1 MHHELTVWSRG
12 IIMDKEARDVSTCI
26 ATAAR
31 SLGYYAENVS
41 DYVDD
46 PDRTNCLVRRYARF
60 ADEPILDRFVY
71 ENPHP
76 DWVVLV
82 EETIIKAVNFFH
94 RTHPAQGVL
103 VINSARDP
111 QYLLKFLPENML
123 AKLDKLVVVDATGLA
138 EQRGS
143 SPWMFVRDLSEL
155 AFDRMSTEGAVERH
169 GHRPGHRRAADR
181 RPGGGDRRARS
192 RRGGG
197 GGGRPRRHAPRR
209 REAHGRPVRRGDLMS
224 VRGTH
229 VPEHLRLPI
238 AGVTPPPT
246 EKDGQRLFPTGNFRF
261 YRPVYR
267 DKTPPCNHAC
277 PTGEQIQK
285 YLDHVKHDRY
295 LDGYLTITEDNPMPS
310 VTGRVCYHP
319 CETACNRAAHDEPIG
334 IRGVERFLGD
344 FGLKLADN
352 PIKKVLPPLNGK
364 KVAIVGSGPGG
375 LGCAYHLRRKGY
387 ASVIFEALDT
397 PGGMLRAGIPAW
409 HLPEEI
415 LDAEIAKLLDL
426 GGIEIQCGVRVG
438 AADGELTLDELARR
452 YDAVFL
458 ALGQD
463 VGRRLDADGAQ
474 ARGVIGALEFL
485 RETGLGRPVQ
495 TGKNV
500 LVIGGGNTA
509 SDAARSAIRLGGETA
524 EATIVSLEAEDEL
537 LIVAEDLAQARE
549 EGVRFRPQTALVRV
563 LADDEGNVRGAVL
576 GQASL
581 HRDSHGAV
589 TPQLTPGTE
598 VEVPCDTILVAIG
611 QVQVLDWLPADCTER
626 GLVRADEYGRI
637 PHPSGTVFTGGD
649 VMRGP
654 SMVVDALGDGKRA
667 ARDIDRV
674 LSAEPLRPDD
684 PVEVMPYEKL
694 NTAYFRHAPRTEA
707 PLAPAP
713 ARRASQVTEVTLAYS
728 REQAVAEADRCMSCG
743 VCNGCDNCYIVC
755 PDVSV
760 MRDTREN
767 GHYSIRTHYCKGCL
781 VCVQECPTGCLERV
795 PEMDFDEPDAVV
807 RMETAFAPY
816 EGAHAEQAPFTRQL
830 IEDAIAEYDAA
841 RTQTPSIQPN
851 GGGVTHE

>member
-1 MHHELTVWSRG
+1 
-12 IIMDKEARDVSTCI
+12 
-26 ATAAR
+26 
-31 SLGYYAENVS
+31 
-41 DYVDD
+41 
-46 PDRTNCLVRRYARF
+46 
-60 ADEPILDRFVY
+60 
-71 ENPHP
+71 
-76 DWVVLV
+76 
-82 EETIIKAVNFFH
+82 
-94 RTHPAQGVL
+94 
-103 VINSARDP
+103 
-111 QYLLKFLPENML
+111 
-123 AKLDKLVVVDATGLA
+123 
-138 EQRGS
+138 
-143 SPWMFVRDLSEL
+143 
-155 AFDRMSTEGAVERH
+155 
-169 GHRPGHRRAADR
+169 
-181 RPGGGDRRARS
+181 
-192 RRGGG
+192 
-197 GGGRPRRHAPRR
+197 
-209 REAHGRPVRRGDLMS
+209 MS

-246 EKDGQRLFPTGNFRF
+246 EKEGQRLFPTGNFRF

-295 LDGYLTITEDNPMPS
+295 LDGYLTILEDNPMPA

-319 CETACNRAAHDEPIG
+319 CETACNRAVHDEPIG

-352 PIKKVLPPLNGK
+352 PVKPALPPLNGQT
-364 KVAIVGSGPGG
+364 VAIVGSGPGG

-387 ASVIFEALDT
+387 ASVIFEALDQ

-409 HLPEEI
+409 HLPGEV

-426 GGIEIQCGVRVG
+426 GGIEIRCGVRVG
-438 AADGELTLDELARR
+438 DDPDGVTLGYLRTT

-463 VGRRLDADGAQ
+463 VGRRLDAEGAQ

-485 RETGLGRPVQ
+485 RETGLGRPV
-495 TGKNV
+495 TVGASV

-509 SDAARSAIRLGGETA
+509 SDAARSAIRLGGA
-524 EATIVSLEAEDEL
+524 GGNQASATIVSLEAEDEL
-537 LIVAEDLAQARE
+537 LIQPEDLAQARD
-549 EGVRFRPQTALVRV
+549 EGVLFRPRTALVSV
-563 LADDEGNVRGAVL
+563 LTGEDANVRGAVL
-576 GQASL
+576 AAARL
-581 HRDSHGAV
+581 ARDENGAV
-589 TPQLTPGTE
+589 RAQIAAGTE
-598 VEVPCDTILVAIG
+598 YEVPCDTILVAIG
-611 QVQVLDWLPADCTER
+611 QVQVLDWLPAHYTGH
-626 GLVRADEYGRI
+626 GLVMADESGRV
-637 PHPSGTVFTGGD
+637 PDEDAAVFAGGD

-674 LSAEPLRPDD
+674 LSAEPLRPED

-694 NTAYFRHAPRTEA
+694 NPAYFRHAPRIEA
-707 PLAPAP
+707 PLAPA
-713 ARRASQVTEVTLAYS
+713 AERRASQVTEVTLAYS

-760 MRDTREN
+760 MRDTRQN

-781 VCVQECPTGCLERV
+781 VCVQECPTGALERV
-795 PEMDFDEPDAVV
+795 PELDFDEPGDVV

-816 EGAHAEQAPFTRQL
+816 EGAHAEQAPFTRRL
-830 IEDAIAEYDAA
+830 IEDAIAEYD
-841 RTQTPSIQPN
+841 RSRSIDPN
-851 GGGVTHE
+851 GPGDTP

>member
-1 MHHELTVWSRG
+1 
-12 IIMDKEARDVSTCI
+12 
-26 ATAAR
+26 
-31 SLGYYAENVS
+31 
-41 DYVDD
+41 
-46 PDRTNCLVRRYARF
+46 
-60 ADEPILDRFVY
+60 
-71 ENPHP
+71 
-76 DWVVLV
+76 
-82 EETIIKAVNFFH
+82 
-94 RTHPAQGVL
+94 
-103 VINSARDP
+103 
-111 QYLLKFLPENML
+111 
-123 AKLDKLVVVDATGLA
+123 
-138 EQRGS
+138 
-143 SPWMFVRDLSEL
+143 
-155 AFDRMSTEGAVERH
+155 
-169 GHRPGHRRAADR
+169 
-181 RPGGGDRRARS
+181 
-192 RRGGG
+192 
-197 GGGRPRRHAPRR
+197 
-209 REAHGRPVRRGDLMS
+209 MS

-295 LDGYLTITEDNPMPS
+295 LDGYLTILEDNPMPS

-344 FGLKLADN
+344 FGLKLAEN
-352 PIKKVLPPLNGK
+352 PVKPDLPPLNGK
-364 KVAIVGSGPGG
+364 TVAIVGSGPGG
-375 LGCAYHLRRKGY
+375 LGCAYHLRRRGY
-387 ASVIFEALDT
+387 ASVIFDALDK

-409 HLPEEI
+409 HLPEAV

-426 GGIEIQCGVRVG
+426 GGIDIRCGVRIG
-438 AADGELTLDELARR
+438 APDGELTLEDLAQR

-463 VGRRLDADGAQ
+463 VGRRLAVPGAR

-485 RETGLGRPVQ
+485 RETGLGRPV
-495 TGKNV
+495 TIGRNV

-509 SDAARSAIRLGGETA
+509 SDAARSAIRLGGG

-537 LIVAEDLAQARE
+537 LIVAEDLEQARD
-549 EGVRFRPQTALVRV
+549 EGVRFRANTALVRV
-563 LADDEGNVRGAVL
+563 LTEDGQVTGAVL
-576 GQASL
+576 AQARLS
-581 HRDSHGAV
+581 RDADGTV
-589 TPQLTPGTE
+589 TPELAEGSA

-611 QVQVLDWLPADCTER
+611 QVQVLDWLPAGAAER
-626 GLVRADEYGRI
+626 GLIRTDDYGRI
-637 PHPSGTVFTGGD
+637 PHDSGRIFAGGD

-654 SMVVDALGDGKRA
+654 AMVVDALGDGKRA

-674 LSAEPLRPDD
+674 LRAEPLAPED

-707 PLAPAP
+707 PLAPAES
-713 ARRASQVTEVTLAYS
+713 RRRSQVTEVTLAYS
-728 REQAVAEADRCMSCG
+728 REQALAEADRCMSCG
-743 VCNGCDNCYIVC
+743 VCNGCDNCYVVC
-755 PDVSV
+755 PDISV

-781 VCVQECPTGCLERV
+781 VCVQECPTGCLEKV

-816 EGAHAEQAPFTRQL
+816 DGAHAEQAPFTRQL
-830 IEDAIAEYDAA
+830 IEDAIAEYDAS
-841 RTQTPSIQPN
+841 RSKSNSIHPN
-851 GGGVTHE
+851 GQGVTP

>member
-1 MHHELTVWSRG
+1 
-12 IIMDKEARDVSTCI
+12 
-26 ATAAR
+26 
-31 SLGYYAENVS
+31 
-41 DYVDD
+41 
-46 PDRTNCLVRRYARF
+46 
-60 ADEPILDRFVY
+60 
-71 ENPHP
+71 
-76 DWVVLV
+76 
-82 EETIIKAVNFFH
+82 
-94 RTHPAQGVL
+94 
-103 VINSARDP
+103 
-111 QYLLKFLPENML
+111 
-123 AKLDKLVVVDATGLA
+123 
-138 EQRGS
+138 
-143 SPWMFVRDLSEL
+143 
-155 AFDRMSTEGAVERH
+155 
-169 GHRPGHRRAADR
+169 
-181 RPGGGDRRARS
+181 
-192 RRGGG
+192 
-197 GGGRPRRHAPRR
+197 
-209 REAHGRPVRRGDLMS
+209 MS

-246 EKDGQRLFPTGNFRF
+246 EKEGQRLFPTGNFRF

-295 LDGYLTITEDNPMPS
+295 LDGYLTILEDNPMPA

-319 CETACNRAAHDEPIG
+319 CETACNRAVHDEPIG

-352 PIKKVLPPLNGK
+352 PVKPALPPLNGQT
-364 KVAIVGSGPGG
+364 VAIVGSGPGG

-387 ASVIFEALDT
+387 ASVIFEALDQ

-409 HLPEEI
+409 HLPGEI

-426 GGIEIQCGVRVG
+426 GGIEIRCGVRVG
-438 AADGELTLDELARR
+438 DDPDGVTLGYLRTT

-463 VGRRLDADGAQ
+463 VGRRLDAEGAQ

-485 RETGLGRPVQ
+485 RETGLGRPV
-495 TGKNV
+495 TVGASV

-509 SDAARSAIRLGGETA
+509 SDAARSAIRLGGA
-524 EATIVSLEAEDEL
+524 GGNQASATIVSLEAEDEL
-537 LIVAEDLAQARE
+537 LIQPEDLAQARD
-549 EGVRFRPQTALVRV
+549 EGVLFRPRTALVSV
-563 LADDEGNVRGAVL
+563 LTGEDGNVRGAVL
-576 GQASL
+576 AAARL
-581 HRDSHGAV
+581 ARDENGAV
-589 TPQLTPGTE
+589 RAQIAAGTE
-598 VEVPCDTILVAIG
+598 YEVPCDTILVAIG
-611 QVQVLDWLPADCTER
+611 QVQVLDWLPAHYTGH
-626 GLVRADEYGRI
+626 GLVMADESGRV
-637 PHPSGTVFTGGD
+637 PGEDAAVFAGGD

-674 LSAEPLRPDD
+674 LSAEPLRPED

-694 NTAYFRHAPRTEA
+694 NPAYFRHAPRTEA
-707 PLAPAP
+707 PLAPA
-713 ARRASQVTEVTLAYS
+713 AERRASQVTEVTLAYS

-760 MRDTREN
+760 MRDTRQN

-781 VCVQECPTGCLERV
+781 VCVQECPTGALERV
-795 PEMDFDEPDAVV
+795 PELDFDEPGDVV

-816 EGAHAEQAPFTRQL
+816 EGAHAEQAPFTRRL
-830 IEDAIAEYDAA
+830 IEDAIAEYD
-841 RTQTPSIQPN
+841 RSRSIDPN
-851 GGGVTHE
+851 GPGDTP

>member
-1 MHHELTVWSRG
+1 
-12 IIMDKEARDVSTCI
+12 
-26 ATAAR
+26 
-31 SLGYYAENVS
+31 
-41 DYVDD
+41 
-46 PDRTNCLVRRYARF
+46 
-60 ADEPILDRFVY
+60 
-71 ENPHP
+71 
-76 DWVVLV
+76 
-82 EETIIKAVNFFH
+82 
-94 RTHPAQGVL
+94 
-103 VINSARDP
+103 
-111 QYLLKFLPENML
+111 
-123 AKLDKLVVVDATGLA
+123 
-138 EQRGS
+138 
-143 SPWMFVRDLSEL
+143 
-155 AFDRMSTEGAVERH
+155 
-169 GHRPGHRRAADR
+169 
-181 RPGGGDRRARS
+181 
-192 RRGGG
+192 
-197 GGGRPRRHAPRR
+197 
-209 REAHGRPVRRGDLMS
+209 MS

-261 YRPVYR
+261 FRPVYK

-285 YLDHVKHDRY
+285 YLDYVKHDRY
-295 LDGYLTITEDNPMPS
+295 LDGYLTILQDNPMPS

-344 FGLKLADN
+344 FGLNLADN
-352 PIKKVLPPLNGK
+352 PIASDLPPLNGK

-375 LGCAYHLRRKGY
+375 LACAYHLRRLGY
-387 ASVIFEALDT
+387 ASVIFEALAK

-409 HLPEEI
+409 HLPEDI
-415 LDAEIAKLLDL
+415 LDQEIAKLLGL
-426 GGIEIQCGVRVG
+426 GGIEIRCGTRVG
-438 AADGELTLDELARR
+438 GDAGGVTLDHLRAR

-463 VGRRLDADGAQ
+463 VGRRLNAEGAQ

-485 RETGLGRPVQ
+485 RETGLGRPVRI
-495 TGKNV
+495 GREV
-500 LVIGGGNTA
+500 LVVGGGNTA
-509 SDAARSAIRLGGETA
+509 SDAARSALRVGGGQ
-524 EATIVSLEAEDEL
+524 ATIVSLEAEGEL
-537 LIVAEDLAQARE
+537 LIQADDLDHARD
-549 EGVRFRPQTALVRV
+549 EGVGLRPNHALVRV
-563 LADDEGNVRGAVL
+563 LTDGEGNVSGAVL
-576 GQASL
+576 ARARL
-581 HRDSHGAV
+581 ARDDDGTVVA
-589 TPQLTPGTE
+589 QLAPGTE
-598 VEVPCDTILVAIG
+598 TEVRCDTILVAIG
-611 QVQVLDWLPADCTER
+611 QVQVLDWLPAHYTER
-626 GLVRADEYGRI
+626 GLVKADEFGRV
-637 PHPSGTVFTGGD
+637 PDETGTVFVGGD

-707 PLAPAP
+707 PLTAAGT
-713 ARRASQVTEVTLAYS
+713 RRTSQVIEVTLAYS

-760 MRDTREN
+760 MRDARQN

-781 VCVQECPTGCLERV
+781 VCVQECPTGCLEKV

-830 IEDAIAEYDAA
+830 IEDAIAEYDAS
-841 RTQTPSIQPN
+841 RSKSPSIHPN
-851 GGGVTHE
+851 GRGVTS

>member
-1 MHHELTVWSRG
+1 
-12 IIMDKEARDVSTCI
+12 
-26 ATAAR
+26 
-31 SLGYYAENVS
+31 
-41 DYVDD
+41 
-46 PDRTNCLVRRYARF
+46 
-60 ADEPILDRFVY
+60 
-71 ENPHP
+71 
-76 DWVVLV
+76 
-82 EETIIKAVNFFH
+82 
-94 RTHPAQGVL
+94 
-103 VINSARDP
+103 
-111 QYLLKFLPENML
+111 
-123 AKLDKLVVVDATGLA
+123 
-138 EQRGS
+138 
-143 SPWMFVRDLSEL
+143 
-155 AFDRMSTEGAVERH
+155 
-169 GHRPGHRRAADR
+169 
-181 RPGGGDRRARS
+181 
-192 RRGGG
+192 
-197 GGGRPRRHAPRR
+197 
-209 REAHGRPVRRGDLMS
+209 MS

-246 EKDGQRLFPTGNFRF
+246 QKEGQRLFPTGNFRF

-295 LDGYLTITEDNPMPS
+295 LDGYLTICEDNPMPS

-319 CETACNRAAHDEPIG
+319 CESACNRAAHDEPIG

-344 FGLKLADN
+344 FGLRLADN
-352 PIKKVLPPLNGK
+352 PVKADLPPLNGK
-364 KVAIVGSGPGG
+364 TVAIVGSGPGG

-387 ASVIFEALDT
+387 ASVIFEALAR

-409 HLPEEI
+409 HLPEEV

-426 GGIEIQCGVRVG
+426 DGIEIRCGVRVG
-438 AADGELTLDELARR
+438 APGGPDLDGLAREH
-452 YDAVFL
+452 DAVFL
-458 ALGQD
+458 SLGQD
-463 VGRRLDADGAQ
+463 VGRRLEAEGAQ

-495 TGKNV
+495 VGENV

-509 SDAARSAIRLGGETA
+509 SDAARSAIRLGGGQA
-524 EATIVSLEAEDEL
+524 AIVSLEAEDEL
-537 LIVAEDLAQARE
+537 LIQPEDLAQARD
-549 EGVRFRPQTALVRV
+549 EGVRFRPNSALVRV
-563 LADDEGNVRGAVL
+563 LTDDGGNVRGAVL
-576 GQASL
+576 AGARL
-581 HRDSHGAV
+581 AKDSSGAV
-589 TPQLTPGTE
+589 RPQITAGTE
-598 VEVPCDTILVAIG
+598 AEVRCDTILVAIG

-626 GLVRADEYGRI
+626 GLVKADDYGRI
-637 PHPSGTVFTGGD
+637 PHPSGTVFAGGD

-694 NTAYFRHAPRTEA
+694 NTAYFRPAPRTEA
-707 PLAPAP
+707 PLAPA
-713 ARRASQVTEVTLAYS
+713 AQRRASQVTEVTLAYS
-728 REQAVAEADRCMSCG
+728 REQALAEADRCMSCG

-760 MRDTREN
+760 LRDARQN

-795 PEMDFDEPDAVV
+795 PELDFDEPGDVV

-816 EGAHAEQAPFTRQL
+816 DGAHAEQAPFTRQL
-830 IEDAIAEYDAA
+830 IEDAIAEYDAS
-841 RTQTPSIQPN
+841 RTRSNSIHPN
-851 GGGVTHE
+851 GQGGTS

>member
-1 MHHELTVWSRG
+1 
-12 IIMDKEARDVSTCI
+12 
-26 ATAAR
+26 
-31 SLGYYAENVS
+31 
-41 DYVDD
+41 
-46 PDRTNCLVRRYARF
+46 
-60 ADEPILDRFVY
+60 
-71 ENPHP
+71 
-76 DWVVLV
+76 
-82 EETIIKAVNFFH
+82 
-94 RTHPAQGVL
+94 
-103 VINSARDP
+103 
-111 QYLLKFLPENML
+111 
-123 AKLDKLVVVDATGLA
+123 
-138 EQRGS
+138 
-143 SPWMFVRDLSEL
+143 
-155 AFDRMSTEGAVERH
+155 
-169 GHRPGHRRAADR
+169 
-181 RPGGGDRRARS
+181 
-192 RRGGG
+192 
-197 GGGRPRRHAPRR
+197 
-209 REAHGRPVRRGDLMS
+209 MS

-246 EKDGQRLFPTGNFRF
+246 EKEGQRLFPTGNFRF

-295 LDGYLTITEDNPMPS
+295 LDGYLTILEDNPMPA

-352 PIKKVLPPLNGK
+352 PVKPGLPPLNGK
-364 KVAIVGSGPGG
+364 TVAIVGSGPGG
-375 LGCAYHLRRKGY
+375 LGCAYHLRRQGY
-387 ASVIFEALDT
+387 ASVIFEALDQ

-409 HLPEEI
+409 HLPGEI

-426 GGIEIQCGVRVG
+426 GGIEIRCGVRVG
-438 AADGELTLDELARR
+438 DDPDGVTLDYLRSI

-463 VGRRLDADGAQ
+463 VGRRLGAAGAQ
-474 ARGVIGALEFL
+474 ARGVIGAMEFL
-485 RETGLGRPVQ
+485 RETGLGRPV
-495 TGKNV
+495 TVGASV

-509 SDAARSAIRLGGETA
+509 SDAARSAIRLGGA
-524 EATIVSLEAEDEL
+524 GGNQAIATIVSLEAEDEL
-537 LIVAEDLAQARE
+537 LIQPEDLAQARD
-549 EGVRFRPQTALVRV
+549 EGVLFRPRTALVSV
-563 LADDEGNVRGAVL
+563 LTSEDGNVRGAVL
-576 GQASL
+576 AGARL
-581 HRDSHGAV
+581 ARDEDGAV
-589 TPQLTPGTE
+589 RPQITAGTE
-598 VEVPCDTILVAIG
+598 FEVPCDTILVAIG
-611 QVQVLDWLPADCTER
+611 QVQVLDWLPAHYTED
-626 GLVRADEYGRI
+626 GLVKADEFGRV
-637 PHPSGTVFTGGD
+637 PDEEAAVFAGGD

-674 LSAEPLRPDD
+674 LSAEPLRPED

-707 PLAPAP
+707 PLAPAGE
-713 ARRASQVTEVTLAYS
+713 RRASQVTEVTLAYS
-728 REQAVAEADRCMSCG
+728 REQALAEADRCMSCG

-760 MRDTREN
+760 MRDARQN

-781 VCVQECPTGCLERV
+781 VCVQECPTGALERV
-795 PEMDFDEPDAVV
+795 PELDFDEPGDVV

-816 EGAHAEQAPFTRQL
+816 EGAHAEQAPFTRRL
-830 IEDAIAEYDAA
+830 IEDAIAEYD
-841 RTQTPSIQPN
+841 RSKSIPIDPN
-851 GGGVTHE
+851 GPGDTP

>member
-1 MHHELTVWSRG
+1 
-12 IIMDKEARDVSTCI
+12 
-26 ATAAR
+26 
-31 SLGYYAENVS
+31 
-41 DYVDD
+41 
-46 PDRTNCLVRRYARF
+46 
-60 ADEPILDRFVY
+60 
-71 ENPHP
+71 
-76 DWVVLV
+76 
-82 EETIIKAVNFFH
+82 
-94 RTHPAQGVL
+94 
-103 VINSARDP
+103 
-111 QYLLKFLPENML
+111 
-123 AKLDKLVVVDATGLA
+123 
-138 EQRGS
+138 
-143 SPWMFVRDLSEL
+143 
-155 AFDRMSTEGAVERH
+155 
-169 GHRPGHRRAADR
+169 
-181 RPGGGDRRARS
+181 
-192 RRGGG
+192 
-197 GGGRPRRHAPRR
+197 
-209 REAHGRPVRRGDLMS
+209 MS

-246 EKDGQRLFPTGNFRF
+246 EKEGQRLFPTGNFRF

-295 LDGYLTITEDNPMPS
+295 LDGYLTILEDNPMPA

-319 CETACNRAAHDEPIG
+319 CETACNRAVHDEPIG

-352 PIKKVLPPLNGK
+352 PVKPALPPLNGQT
-364 KVAIVGSGPGG
+364 VAIVGSGPGG

-387 ASVIFEALDT
+387 ASVIFEALDQ

-409 HLPEEI
+409 HLPGEI

-426 GGIEIQCGVRVG
+426 GGIEIRCGVRVG
-438 AADGELTLDELARR
+438 DDPDGVTLGYLRTT

-463 VGRRLDADGAQ
+463 VGRRLDAEGAQ

-485 RETGLGRPVQ
+485 RETGLGRPV
-495 TGKNV
+495 TVGASV

-509 SDAARSAIRLGGETA
+509 SDAARSAIRLGGA
-524 EATIVSLEAEDEL
+524 GGNQASATIVSLEAEDEL
-537 LIVAEDLAQARE
+537 LIQPEDLAQARD
-549 EGVRFRPQTALVRV
+549 EGVLFRPRTALVSV
-563 LADDEGNVRGAVL
+563 LTGEDGNVRGAVL
-576 GQASL
+576 AAARL
-581 HRDSHGAV
+581 ARDEDGAV
-589 TPQLTPGTE
+589 RPQITAGTE
-598 VEVPCDTILVAIG
+598 FEVPCDTILVAIG
-611 QVQVLDWLPADCTER
+611 QVQVLDWLPPHYTGH
-626 GLVRADEYGRI
+626 GLVKADESGRV
-637 PHPSGTVFTGGD
+637 PDEGAAVFAGGD

-674 LSAEPLRPDD
+674 LSAEPLRPED

-707 PLAPAP
+707 PLAPA
-713 ARRASQVTEVTLAYS
+713 AERRASQVTEVTLAYS

-760 MRDTREN
+760 MRDTRQN

-781 VCVQECPTGCLERV
+781 VCVQECPTGALERV
-795 PEMDFDEPDAVV
+795 PELDFDEPGDVV

-816 EGAHAEQAPFTRQL
+816 EGAHAEQAPFTRRL
-830 IEDAIAEYDAA
+830 IEDAIAEYD
-841 RTQTPSIQPN
+841 RSRSIDPN
-851 GGGVTHE
+851 GPGDTP

>member
-1 MHHELTVWSRG
+1 
-12 IIMDKEARDVSTCI
+12 
-26 ATAAR
+26 
-31 SLGYYAENVS
+31 
-41 DYVDD
+41 
-46 PDRTNCLVRRYARF
+46 
-60 ADEPILDRFVY
+60 
-71 ENPHP
+71 
-76 DWVVLV
+76 
-82 EETIIKAVNFFH
+82 
-94 RTHPAQGVL
+94 
-103 VINSARDP
+103 
-111 QYLLKFLPENML
+111 
-123 AKLDKLVVVDATGLA
+123 
-138 EQRGS
+138 
-143 SPWMFVRDLSEL
+143 
-155 AFDRMSTEGAVERH
+155 
-169 GHRPGHRRAADR
+169 
-181 RPGGGDRRARS
+181 
-192 RRGGG
+192 
-197 GGGRPRRHAPRR
+197 
-209 REAHGRPVRRGDLMS
+209 MS

-261 YRPVYR
+261 YRPVFR

-352 PIKKVLPPLNGK
+352 PIKKDLPPLNGK
-364 KVAIVGSGPGG
+364 TVAIVGSGPGG
-375 LGCAYHLRRKGY
+375 LGCAYHLRRRGY
-387 ASVIFEALDT
+387 ASVIFEALDK

-409 HLPEEI
+409 HLPEDI

-426 GGIEIQCGVRVG
+426 GGIEIRCGVRVG
-438 AADGELTLDELARR
+438 AALDELARR

-463 VGRRLDADGAQ
+463 VGRRLDVEGAQ
-474 ARGVIGALEFL
+474 ARSVIGALEFL

-495 TGKNV
+495 TGTNV

-563 LADDEGNVRGAVL
+563 LADGEGNVRAAVL
-576 GQASL
+576 CQASL
-581 HRDSHGAV
+581 QKDSRGAV
-589 TPQLTPGTE
+589 TPQLTEGTE
-598 VEVPCDTILVAIG
+598 AEVPCDTILVAIG

-626 GLVRADEYGRI
+626 GMVRADEYGRI

-707 PLAPAP
+707 PLAPAA

-728 REQAVAEADRCMSCG
+728 REQALAEADRCMSCG

-760 MRDTREN
+760 MRDAREN
-767 GHYSIRTHYCKGCL
+767 GRYSIRTHYCKGCL

-795 PEMDFDEPDAVV
+795 PELDFDEPDAVV

-816 EGAHAEQAPFTRQL
+816 DGAHAEQAPFTRQL

-841 RTQTPSIQPN
+841 RANRPSSQPN
-851 GGGVTHE
+851 GGGATP

>member
-1 MHHELTVWSRG
+1 
-12 IIMDKEARDVSTCI
+12 
-26 ATAAR
+26 
-31 SLGYYAENVS
+31 
-41 DYVDD
+41 
-46 PDRTNCLVRRYARF
+46 
-60 ADEPILDRFVY
+60 
-71 ENPHP
+71 
-76 DWVVLV
+76 
-82 EETIIKAVNFFH
+82 
-94 RTHPAQGVL
+94 
-103 VINSARDP
+103 
-111 QYLLKFLPENML
+111 
-123 AKLDKLVVVDATGLA
+123 
-138 EQRGS
+138 
-143 SPWMFVRDLSEL
+143 
-155 AFDRMSTEGAVERH
+155 
-169 GHRPGHRRAADR
+169 
-181 RPGGGDRRARS
+181 
-192 RRGGG
+192 
-197 GGGRPRRHAPRR
+197 
-209 REAHGRPVRRGDLMS
+209 MS

-261 YRPVYR
+261 FRPVYK
-267 DKTPPCNHAC
+267 DKTPPCNNAC

-285 YLDHVKHDRY
+285 YLDYVKHDRY
-295 LDGYLTITEDNPMPS
+295 LDGYLTILQDNPMPS

-344 FGLKLADN
+344 FGLGLKEN
-352 PIKKVLPPLNGK
+352 PIAKDLPPLNDTT
-364 KVAIVGSGPGG
+364 VAIAGSGPGG
-375 LGCAYHLRRKGY
+375 LACAYHLRRRGY
-387 ASVIFEALDT
+387 ASVVFEALGR

-415 LDAEIAKLLDL
+415 LDREIAKLLDL
-426 GGIEIQCGVRVG
+426 DGIEIRCGVRVG
-438 AADGELTLDELARR
+438 GPGGPGLDELADR

-463 VGRRLDADGAQ
+463 VGRRLDVAGAQ
-474 ARGVIGALEFL
+474 ARGVIGAMEFL
-485 RETGLGRPVQ
+485 RETGLGRPV
-495 TGKNV
+495 TIGRRV

-509 SDAARSAIRLGGETA
+509 SDAARSAIRLSGG
-524 EATIVSLEAEDEL
+524 EATIVSLEAEPDL
-537 LIVAEDLAQARE
+537 LIQPEDLAQARE
-549 EGVRFRPQTALVRV
+549 EGVGLRPNHALARV
-563 LADDEGNVRGAVL
+563 LTDDDGNVRGAVL
-576 GQASL
+576 AGARL
-581 HRDSHGAV
+581 ARDENGAV
-589 TPQLTPGTE
+589 RPQITPGTE
-598 VEVPCDTILVAIG
+598 TEVACDTILVAIG
-611 QVQVLDWLPADCTER
+611 QGQVLDWLPAQATER
-626 GLVRADEYGRI
+626 GLIRADEYGRI
-637 PHPSGTVFTGGD
+637 PHASGRIFAGGD

-707 PLAPAP
+707 PLTPAGT
-713 ARRASQVTEVTLAYS
+713 RRASQVTEVTLAYS

-743 VCNGCDNCYIVC
+743 VCNGCDNCYLVC

-760 MRDTREN
+760 LRDARQN

-781 VCVQECPTGCLERV
+781 VCVQECPTGCLEKV

-816 EGAHAEQAPFTRQL
+816 DGAHAEQAPFTRQL

-841 RTQTPSIQPN
+841 RSNSHSIYPNEPGGTP
-851 GGGVTHE
+851 

>member
-1 MHHELTVWSRG
+1 
-12 IIMDKEARDVSTCI
+12 
-26 ATAAR
+26 
-31 SLGYYAENVS
+31 
-41 DYVDD
+41 
-46 PDRTNCLVRRYARF
+46 
-60 ADEPILDRFVY
+60 
-71 ENPHP
+71 
-76 DWVVLV
+76 
-82 EETIIKAVNFFH
+82 
-94 RTHPAQGVL
+94 
-103 VINSARDP
+103 
-111 QYLLKFLPENML
+111 
-123 AKLDKLVVVDATGLA
+123 
-138 EQRGS
+138 
-143 SPWMFVRDLSEL
+143 
-155 AFDRMSTEGAVERH
+155 
-169 GHRPGHRRAADR
+169 
-181 RPGGGDRRARS
+181 
-192 RRGGG
+192 
-197 GGGRPRRHAPRR
+197 
-209 REAHGRPVRRGDLMS
+209 MS
-224 VRGTH
+224 VRGTRI
-229 VPEHLRLPI
+229 PPHLQLPI

-246 EKDGQRLFPTGNFRF
+246 EKEGQRLFPTGNFRF
-261 YRPVYR
+261 FRPVYK
-267 DKTPPCNHAC
+267 DKTPPCNNAC

-295 LDGYLTITEDNPMPS
+295 LDGYLTILEDNPMPS

-352 PIKKVLPPLNGK
+352 PVKPGLPPLNGK
-364 KVAIVGSGPGG
+364 TVAIVGSGPGG

-387 ASVIFEALDT
+387 ASVIFEALDQ

-409 HLPEEI
+409 HLPGEI

-426 GGIEIQCGVRVG
+426 GGIEIRCGVRAG
-438 AADGELTLDELARR
+438 TQDGPSLDDLARDH
-452 YDAVFL
+452 DAVFL

-463 VGRRLDADGAQ
+463 VGRRLDAQGGQ

-495 TGKNV
+495 IGRDV
-500 LVIGGGNTA
+500 LVVGGGNTA
-509 SDAARSAIRLGGETA
+509 SDAARSAIRLGGGQ
-524 EATIVSLEAEDEL
+524 ATIVSLEAEDDL
-537 LIVAEDLAQARE
+537 LIQPEDLIQARD
-549 EGVRFRPQTALVRV
+549 EGARFRPNSALVRV
-563 LADDEGNVRGAVL
+563 LTDDDGNVRGAVL
-576 GQASL
+576 AGARL
-581 HRDSHGAV
+581 ARDEDGAV
-589 TPQLTPGTE
+589 RPEITADAE

-611 QVQVLDWLPADCTER
+611 QVQVLDWLSADCAER
-626 GLVRADEYGRI
+626 GLIRADDYGRL

-674 LSAEPLRPDD
+674 LGAGPLRPED

-707 PLAPAP
+707 PLAPATE
-713 ARRASQVTEVTLAYS
+713 RRASQVTEVTLAYS
-728 REQAVAEADRCMSCG
+728 REQALAEADRCMSCG

-767 GHYSIRTHYCKGCL
+767 GAYSIRTHYCKGCL

-795 PEMDFDEPDAVV
+795 PELDFDEPGDVV

-830 IEDAIAEYDAA
+830 IEDAIAEYD
-841 RTQTPSIQPN
+841 RSRSLRPN
-851 GGGVTHE
+851 GGGDTP

>member
-1 MHHELTVWSRG
+1 
-12 IIMDKEARDVSTCI
+12 
-26 ATAAR
+26 
-31 SLGYYAENVS
+31 
-41 DYVDD
+41 
-46 PDRTNCLVRRYARF
+46 
-60 ADEPILDRFVY
+60 
-71 ENPHP
+71 
-76 DWVVLV
+76 
-82 EETIIKAVNFFH
+82 
-94 RTHPAQGVL
+94 
-103 VINSARDP
+103 
-111 QYLLKFLPENML
+111 
-123 AKLDKLVVVDATGLA
+123 
-138 EQRGS
+138 
-143 SPWMFVRDLSEL
+143 
-155 AFDRMSTEGAVERH
+155 
-169 GHRPGHRRAADR
+169 
-181 RPGGGDRRARS
+181 
-192 RRGGG
+192 
-197 GGGRPRRHAPRR
+197 
-209 REAHGRPVRRGDLMS
+209 MS

-261 YRPVYR
+261 YRPVFR

-295 LDGYLTITEDNPMPS
+295 FDGYLTICADNPMPS

-344 FGLKLADN
+344 YGLKLADN
-352 PIKKVLPPLNGK
+352 PVKAGLPALNGQT
-364 KVAIVGSGPGG
+364 VAVVGSGPGG
-375 LGCAYHLRRKGY
+375 LGCAYHLRRNGY
-387 ASVIFEALDT
+387 ASVVFEALDK

-409 HLPEEI
+409 HLPEAV

-426 GGIEIQCGVRVG
+426 GGIQIRCGVRVG
-438 AADGELTLDELARR
+438 TGGGPALDDLARD

-485 RETGLGRPVQ
+485 RETGLGRPVKIG
-495 TGKNV
+495 TNV

-509 SDAARSAIRLGGETA
+509 CDAARSAIRLGGAGEDQA
-524 EATIVSLEAEDEL
+524 RATIVSLEAEDEL
-537 LIVAEDLAQARE
+537 LIVPEDLVQARD
-549 EGVRFRPQTALVRV
+549 EGVLFRPRTALVRV
-563 LADDEGNVRGAVL
+563 LADEGGNVRGAVL
-576 GQASL
+576 CRAIL
-581 HRDSHGAV
+581 HRDERGTV
-589 TPQLTPGTE
+589 TPRRLAGTRF
-598 VEVPCDTILVAIG
+598 EVPCDTILVAIG
-611 QVQVLDWLPADCTER
+611 QEQVLDWLPADCTER
-626 GLVRADEYGRI
+626 GLVKADDYGRV
-637 PHPSGTVFTGGD
+637 PHPSGVVFAGGD

-674 LSAEPLRPDD
+674 LRAEPLRPEE
-684 PVEVMPYEKL
+684 PVEIMPYEKL
-694 NTAYFRHAPRTEA
+694 NAAYFRPAPRTEV
-707 PLAPAP
+707 PLVPPA
-713 ARRASQVTEVTLAYS
+713 ARRTSQVTEVTLAYS
-728 REQAVAEADRCMSCG
+728 RAQAAAEADRCMSCG

-760 MRDTREN
+760 MRDTRQN

-795 PEMDFDEPDAVV
+795 PELDFDEPDAVV

-816 EGAHAEQAPFTRQL
+816 DGAHAEQAPFTRRL

-841 RTQTPSIQPN
+841 RATGSRSKPGHPN
-851 GGGVTHE
+851 GSADKP

>member
-1 MHHELTVWSRG
+1 
-12 IIMDKEARDVSTCI
+12 
-26 ATAAR
+26 
-31 SLGYYAENVS
+31 
-41 DYVDD
+41 
-46 PDRTNCLVRRYARF
+46 
-60 ADEPILDRFVY
+60 
-71 ENPHP
+71 
-76 DWVVLV
+76 
-82 EETIIKAVNFFH
+82 
-94 RTHPAQGVL
+94 
-103 VINSARDP
+103 
-111 QYLLKFLPENML
+111 
-123 AKLDKLVVVDATGLA
+123 
-138 EQRGS
+138 
-143 SPWMFVRDLSEL
+143 
-155 AFDRMSTEGAVERH
+155 
-169 GHRPGHRRAADR
+169 
-181 RPGGGDRRARS
+181 
-192 RRGGG
+192 
-197 GGGRPRRHAPRR
+197 
-209 REAHGRPVRRGDLMS
+209 MS

-229 VPEHLRLPI
+229 IPEHLRLPI

-352 PIKKVLPPLNGK
+352 PIKRDLPPLNGK
-364 KVAIVGSGPGG
+364 TVAIVGSGPGG

-387 ASVIFEALDT
+387 ASVIFEALDR

-426 GGIEIQCGVRVG
+426 GGIEIRCGVRVG
-438 AADGELTLDELARR
+438 AADGEPTLDELARR

-463 VGRRLDADGAQ
+463 VGRRLDAEGAQ

-485 RETGLGRPVQ
+485 RETGLGRPVKA
-495 TGKNV
+495 GKNV

-509 SDAARSAIRLGGETA
+509 SDAARSAIRLGGESGGTGGTGDTWVAA

-549 EGVRFRPQTALVRV
+549 EGVLFRPQTALVKV

-576 GQASL
+576 CQAAL
-581 HRDSHGAV
+581 QRNEHGAV
-589 TPQLTPGTE
+589 TPRLTEGTE
-598 VEVPCDTILVAIG
+598 VEVACDTILVAIG
-611 QVQVLDWLPADCTER
+611 QVQVLQWLPAGCTER

-674 LSAEPLRPDD
+674 LSAEPLRPED

-694 NTAYFRHAPRTEA
+694 NTAYFRHAPRIEA
-707 PLAPAP
+707 PLAPAA
-713 ARRASQVTEVTLAYS
+713 ARRTSQVTEVTLAYS
-728 REQAVAEADRCMSCG
+728 REQALAEADRCMSCG

-767 GHYSIRTHYCKGCL
+767 GHYAIRTHYCKGCL

-816 EGAHAEQAPFTRQL
+816 DGAHAEQAPFTRQL

-841 RTQTPSIQPN
+841 RTPEKSIQPN
-851 GGGVTHE
+851 GQGVTHE

>member
-1 MHHELTVWSRG
+1 
-12 IIMDKEARDVSTCI
+12 
-26 ATAAR
+26 
-31 SLGYYAENVS
+31 
-41 DYVDD
+41 
-46 PDRTNCLVRRYARF
+46 
-60 ADEPILDRFVY
+60 
-71 ENPHP
+71 
-76 DWVVLV
+76 
-82 EETIIKAVNFFH
+82 
-94 RTHPAQGVL
+94 
-103 VINSARDP
+103 
-111 QYLLKFLPENML
+111 
-123 AKLDKLVVVDATGLA
+123 
-138 EQRGS
+138 
-143 SPWMFVRDLSEL
+143 
-155 AFDRMSTEGAVERH
+155 
-169 GHRPGHRRAADR
+169 
-181 RPGGGDRRARS
+181 
-192 RRGGG
+192 
-197 GGGRPRRHAPRR
+197 
-209 REAHGRPVRRGDLMS
+209 MS

-246 EKDGQRLFPTGNFRF
+246 EKEGQRLFPTGNFRF

-295 LDGYLTITEDNPMPS
+295 LDGYLTIIEDNPMPS

-319 CETACNRAAHDEPIG
+319 CESACNRAAHDEPIG

-352 PIKKVLPPLNGK
+352 PAKRDLPPLNGK

-387 ASVIFEALDT
+387 ASVIFEALDK

-426 GGIEIQCGVRVG
+426 GGIEIRCGVRVG
-438 AADGELTLDELARR
+438 QAGGGAGGGAGGEPDLDELAGRH
-452 YDAVFL
+452 DAVFL

-463 VGRRLDADGAQ
+463 VGRRLDAEGAQ

-485 RETGLGRPVQ
+485 RETGLGRPVK
-495 TGKNV
+495 TGRSV

-509 SDAARSAIRLGGETA
+509 CDAARSAIRLGGESA
-524 EATIVSLEAEDEL
+524 QATIVSLEAEDDL
-537 LIVAEDLAQARE
+537 LIVAEDLAQARA
-549 EGVRFRPQTALVRV
+549 EGVRFRPQTALVKV
-563 LADDEGNVRGAVL
+563 LADAEGHVRGAVL
-576 GQASL
+576 ARAGL
-581 HRDSHGAV
+581 GRDENGTI

-598 VEVPCDTILVAIG
+598 AEVPCDTILVAIG
-611 QVQVLDWLPADCTER
+611 QVQVLDWLPADCAER
-626 GLVRADEYGRI
+626 GLVRADDYGRI
-637 PHPSGTVFTGGD
+637 PHPSGTVFAGGD

-674 LSAEPLRPDD
+674 LSAEPLRPED

-707 PLAPAP
+707 PLAPAA
-713 ARRASQVTEVTLAYS
+713 ARRTSQVTEVTLAYS
-728 REQAVAEADRCMSCG
+728 REQALAEADRCMSCG

-760 MRDTREN
+760 MRDARQN
-767 GHYSIRTHYCKGCL
+767 GRYTIRTHYCKGCL

-795 PEMDFDEPDAVV
+795 PELDFDEPGDVV

-816 EGAHAEQAPFTRQL
+816 DGAHAEQAPFTRQL

-841 RTQTPSIQPN
+841 RTRSPSIPPN
-851 GGGVTHE
+851 GPGLTP

>member
-1 MHHELTVWSRG
+1 
-12 IIMDKEARDVSTCI
+12 
-26 ATAAR
+26 
-31 SLGYYAENVS
+31 
-41 DYVDD
+41 
-46 PDRTNCLVRRYARF
+46 
-60 ADEPILDRFVY
+60 
-71 ENPHP
+71 
-76 DWVVLV
+76 
-82 EETIIKAVNFFH
+82 
-94 RTHPAQGVL
+94 
-103 VINSARDP
+103 
-111 QYLLKFLPENML
+111 
-123 AKLDKLVVVDATGLA
+123 
-138 EQRGS
+138 
-143 SPWMFVRDLSEL
+143 
-155 AFDRMSTEGAVERH
+155 
-169 GHRPGHRRAADR
+169 
-181 RPGGGDRRARS
+181 
-192 RRGGG
+192 
-197 GGGRPRRHAPRR
+197 
-209 REAHGRPVRRGDLMS
+209 MS

-352 PIKKVLPPLNGK
+352 PIKKDLPPLNGK
-364 KVAIVGSGPGG
+364 TVAIAGSGPGG
-375 LGCAYHLRRKGY
+375 LGCAYHLRRQGY
-387 ASVIFEALDT
+387 ASVILEALDK

-426 GGIEIQCGVRVG
+426 GGIEITCGVRVG
-438 AADGELTLDELARR
+438 ADGDLTLDELADR

-463 VGRRLDADGAQ
+463 VGRRLDAEGAQ

-485 RETGLGRPVQ
+485 RETGLGRPVK

-509 SDAARSAIRLGGETA
+509 SDAARSAIRLGGDGA
-524 EATIVSLEAEDEL
+524 QATIVSLEAEDEL

-549 EGVRFRPQTALVRV
+549 EGVRFRPQAALVKV

-576 GQASL
+576 CQASL
-581 HRDSHGAV
+581 QRDENDAV
-589 TPQLTPGTE
+589 TPRLTEGTE

-694 NTAYFRHAPRTEA
+694 NTAYFRPAPRTEA
-707 PLAPAP
+707 PLAPAT
-713 ARRASQVTEVTLAYS
+713 ARRTSQVTEVTLAYS
-728 REQAVAEADRCMSCG
+728 REQALAEADRCMSCG

-760 MRDTREN
+760 MRDAREN

-795 PEMDFDEPDAVV
+795 PEMDFDEPGAVV

-816 EGAHAEQAPFTRQL
+816 DGAHAEQAPFTRQL

-841 RTQTPSIQPN
+841 KTQNHSIHPN
-851 GGGVTHE
+851 GPGVTP